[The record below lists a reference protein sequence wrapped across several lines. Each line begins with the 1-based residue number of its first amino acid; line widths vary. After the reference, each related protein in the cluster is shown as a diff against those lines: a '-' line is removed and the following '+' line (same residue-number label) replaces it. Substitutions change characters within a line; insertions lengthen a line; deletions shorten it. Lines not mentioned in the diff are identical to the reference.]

1 MTLCYVNKPS
11 RRVATPPQHRALIV
25 GKCSLK
31 GHVSLACL
39 QGSVTLGFDLIP
51 QALIANYDHNR
62 KYPKMYL
69 SILQFLGKWS
79 LPLVCACKRNVTE
92 LLANDLNLLSADLN
106 RWKKSQV

>member
-62 KYPKMYL
+62 KYPKMCL
-69 SILQFLGKWS
+69 NFTIFRQMESSVSVHVNEMS
-79 LPLVCACKRNVTE
+79 LNCWQMT
-92 LLANDLNLLSADLN
+92 
-106 RWKKSQV
+106 

>member
-11 RRVATPPQHRALIV
+11 RRVATPQQHRALIV

-51 QALIANYDHNR
+51 QTLIANYDHLTKNYNR
-62 KYPKMYL
+62 KCPKMCR
-69 SILQFLGKWS
+69 SILRLLGK
-79 LPLVCACKRNVTE
+79 
-92 LLANDLNLLSADLN
+92 
-106 RWKKSQV
+106 